1 VERGRGALQRRQ
13 AARAGRLR
21 RYALA
26 GPEVDAQFWIGV
38 SGPPK
43 LPADIVATW
52 NAALK
57 ELLADKA
64 VQEKL
69 LNGGV
74 LPAYLNSPDMKARV
88 ERDRATVQKLFG
100 G

>member
-1 VERGRGALQRRQ
+1 MPQ
-13 AARAGRLR
+13 
-21 RYALA
+21 
-26 GPEVDAQFWIGV
+26 VDAQFWIGI

-43 LPADIVATW
+43 LPDDIVATW

-57 ELLADKA
+57 EILADKA
-64 VQEKL
+64 ALEKL

-74 LPAYLNSPDMKARV
+74 LPAYLNSADMKAKV
-88 ERDRATVQKLFG
+88 ERDRKIVQTLFG